1 MNTQITKNVTSFIL
15 ALTVTVLPT
24 MGFSQ
29 TLPPTNPLDTL
40 AACKANCNAQSAA
53 PSTLPPATP
62 GLTKSPDQTSLQ
74 ICLMNC
80 DLSNKLDTLIDTF
93 KKQNESGGG
102 ETDKIKKVLIA
113 ALKTNTFLNYQTPPK
128 DFSNLTMQ
136 QSFQL
141 QKKVNNLP
149 GSNLFTTTLDQFGK
163 AINPISDK
171 VQIKELNAAI
181 AACAKQSTTPEE
193 QTSCENNARLSFQIA
208 TTTNLDTLRKLAYG
222 IPGTD
227 NIDPITIPS
236 FLGDTSK
243 NISGAKGSMNFMTFF
258 KSPSSSSMY
267 EYNNTNASNYVDLFL
282 DLYGFN
288 NSWINNDAITAIQSK
303 LTELKDKSTDRK
315 NFIDSLRKDPTYLD
329 YKLAY
334 RSAVARQSLLSA
346 IIYSMKSERT
356 CGKKGCQDNPSEL
369 QRNWTLNN
377 GRATDP
383 KWVTFIKT
391 ASSTSVLRQIAFMQ
405 AQQLANQYQQ
415 HIDAEKTQSL
425 LVLLNQ
431 QLLAQSGDLNKRR
444 AQELKK
450 AVDKLTGAD
459 DDENNKGQS

>member
-1 MNTQITKNVTSFIL
+1 
-15 ALTVTVLPT
+15 
-24 MGFSQ
+24 
-29 TLPPTNPLDTL
+29 
-40 AACKANCNAQSAA
+40 
-53 PSTLPPATP
+53 
-62 GLTKSPDQTSLQ
+62 
-74 ICLMNC
+74 
-80 DLSNKLDTLIDTF
+80 
-93 KKQNESGGG
+93 
-102 ETDKIKKVLIA
+102 
-113 ALKTNTFLNYQTPPK
+113 
-128 DFSNLTMQ
+128 
-136 QSFQL
+136 
-141 QKKVNNLP
+141 
-149 GSNLFTTTLDQFGK
+149 
-163 AINPISDK
+163 
-171 VQIKELNAAI
+171 
-181 AACAKQSTTPEE
+181 
-193 QTSCENNARLSFQIA
+193 
-208 TTTNLDTLRKLAYG
+208 
-222 IPGTD
+222 
-227 NIDPITIPS
+227 
-236 FLGDTSK
+236 
-243 NISGAKGSMNFMTFF
+243 MTFF

-267 EYNNTNASNYVDLFL
+267 DYNETNASNYVDLFL

-346 IIYSMKSERT
+346 IIYSMKAERS
-356 CGKKGCQDNPSEL
+356 CGKEGCQKSPSEL
-369 QRNWTLNN
+369 QRSWTLNN

-459 DDENNKGQS
+459 DDESNKGQS